1 MQKQRS
7 RDTAPELAL
16 RRELHGRGLR
26 YRIQRSILDRRR
38 KHDIVFPG
46 ARVVVEV
53 MGCFWHRCP
62 LHGTEPRA
70 NAEWWSAK
78 LTANVERDGRTDAEL
93 AALGWRVLR
102 VWEHE
107 DPVEAADRVQAVLR
121 RTPT

>member
-38 KHDIVFPG
+38 KHDIVFPR

-121 RTPT
+121 HTPT